1 MQNQQVNAGLA
12 RGAAGGRPTG
22 TGPLPKRRWRL
33 RPIRDWRINTKL
45 VAVMLLLAVAPVLII
60 SALAQGT
67 MRTSLTATQQQALL
81 AQTQGLKTQVEGVI
95 KRNQALA
102 INTAESNA
110 IVRYAAAAPTD
121 RASYQDLADAQL
133 RALLAQDPAFE
144 AVGLADT
151 NGNYLLLKTA
161 PTVSGNGD
169 AGTNGAIYYQQTLAG
184 NNIVSGVSVSPVTGH
199 PSVFYGVP
207 VRDQNQQI
215 VGVILIHTNTAAFQ
229 QVVEH
234 GSNDNQAALLL
245 DELGIV
251 LNHGTDNSHYQYHT
265 LVPLSLQQ
273 LTQIK
278 TLHRFG
284 DMVQQVDY
292 INASGFADAFNQ
304 NKQVDSFIYTLSG
317 TTYYAALVPVT
328 GVPWR
333 VVVTSPAA
341 AFTGPVSAQ
350 TSRNLLLGLV
360 VLAAAAGLG
369 FLTARQLTRPLRALD
384 HAAQAI
390 SAGDYDVRVPVYG
403 HDELGEVARTV
414 NTMVS
419 RLTTTAR
426 QQEATTQALQRQ
438 IVQLLDEVATVAEGD
453 LTVEADVT
461 ADALGALA
469 DSFNYMIGELRQ
481 IIGRVNQATAEVGG
495 AAEEILTTTEVLS
508 QAAGQQAARIA
519 DTSTAVETM
528 AESIQQVAEHATQ
541 SAAVARAARTAAA
554 GGAAAVNATVAGMAR
569 IQAQV
574 HETARTI
581 ARLGASSQEIG
592 TIVALI
598 QEVAD
603 QTELLALNAAIQAA
617 MAGEH
622 GKGFAV
628 VAEEV
633 RRLAERTGAASKQI
647 GALVQ
652 GIQAETAE
660 AVAAM
665 ASGTSEVQ
673 AGTQVASEAGQA
685 LARIDATAG
694 ELAGLIEAISLAAA
708 EQAQASAGIARAMGE
723 ISAVTVGTTAGAEQ
737 AAASVAGLARLATD
751 LRHSVAAFRLPA
763 TGTVETPVEP
773 DWSGNGSATTRA
785 QVAEYAGTR

>member
-1 MQNQQVNAGLA
+1 
-12 RGAAGGRPTG
+12 
-22 TGPLPKRRWRL
+22 
-33 RPIRDWRINTKL
+33 
-45 VAVMLLLAVAPVLII
+45 
-60 SALAQGT
+60 
-67 MRTSLTATQQQALL
+67 
-81 AQTQGLKTQVEGVI
+81 
-95 KRNQALA
+95 
-102 INTAESNA
+102 
-110 IVRYAAAAPTD
+110 
-121 RASYQDLADAQL
+121 
-133 RALLAQDPAFE
+133 
-144 AVGLADT
+144 
-151 NGNYLLLKTA
+151 
-161 PTVSGNGD
+161 
-169 AGTNGAIYYQQTLAG
+169 
-184 NNIVSGVSVSPVTGH
+184 
-199 PSVFYGVP
+199 
-207 VRDQNQQI
+207 
-215 VGVILIHTNTAAFQ
+215 
-229 QVVEH
+229 
-234 GSNDNQAALLL
+234 
-245 DELGIV
+245 
-251 LNHGTDNSHYQYHT
+251 
-265 LVPLSLQQ
+265 
-273 LTQIK
+273 
-278 TLHRFG
+278 
-284 DMVQQVDY
+284 
-292 INASGFADAFNQ
+292 
-304 NKQVDSFIYTLSG
+304 
-317 TTYYAALVPVT
+317 
-328 GVPWR
+328 
-333 VVVTSPAA
+333 
-341 AFTGPVSAQ
+341 
-350 TSRNLLLGLV
+350 